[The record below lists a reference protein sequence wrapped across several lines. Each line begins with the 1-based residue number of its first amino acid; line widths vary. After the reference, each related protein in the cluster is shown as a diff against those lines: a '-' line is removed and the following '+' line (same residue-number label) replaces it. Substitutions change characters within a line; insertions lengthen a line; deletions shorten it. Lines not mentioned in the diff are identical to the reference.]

1 MTQITL
7 KRQAREFAAKHG
19 ISYSLALKAVDE
31 PLHRL
36 RDALYNRS
44 KIARPGFRLIDSE
57 EDLLEPLAPEEEDS
71 IFADLSRKMRGID
84 VKLFVSSARSK
95 SAFISDLSRRMDI
108 LTRSRAGDIWQHRM
122 LYRAGL
128 VEENL
133 EPVPHYYHFYK
144 DVERTLVSW
153 KGANL
158 GIIEVAVLQE
168 RFDPRLID
176 GFAVDTPDH
185 QRGSRR
191 LKKISHGDLLDLF
204 DPTGAERKRIESWD
218 PAEHRAPSFP
228 QITPALVLI
237 DGEIFLSIEGFMAGM
252 EERGYPVMG
261 LDTDGAALLVDASK
275 DPNDYSV
282 LMAATETA
290 RELGIDPDAAI
301 EWAGLQKGVSAA
313 QSTMNAAIYRC
324 SKCGKQD
331 IYETMVEHPYYG
343 HGDTVEREDLPG
355 WIRRA

>member
-7 KRQAREFAAKHG
+7 KRQARQFAELHG
-19 ISYSLALKAVDE
+19 ISYSRALAAVDE
-31 PLHRL
+31 PLHAL
-36 RDALYNRS
+36 RNELYS
-44 KIARPGFRLIDSE
+44 AKFARPGFRLTDSE
-57 EDLLEPLAPEEEDS
+57 EDLLEPLSPEKSNSVFSDFNRVIRGTDRKPFVDNPKKS
-71 IFADLSRKMRGID
+71 IEFFK
-84 VKLFVSSARSK
+84 
-95 SAFISDLSRRMDI
+95 DLSRRMEI
-108 LTRSRAGDIWQHRM
+108 LNESRAADIWQHRK

-128 VEENL
+128 AEENL
-133 EPVPHYYHFYK
+133 EPVPHYYHHYRRMA
-144 DVERTLVSW
+144 ETLVGW
-153 KGANL
+153 KGHRL
-158 GIIEVAVLQE
+158 GVIEVAVLQE
-168 RFDPRLID
+168 RFDPKTVD
-176 GFAVDTPDH
+176 GYPLDTPTE

-191 LKKISHGDLLDLF
+191 LKQISYGELLDLF

-237 DGEIFLSIEGFMAGM
+237 DEEIFLSIEGFMAGM

-261 LDTDGAALLVDASK
+261 LDTDGAALLLDASK

-301 EWAGLQKGVSAA
+301 EWAGLQKDVSTA
-313 QSTMNAAIYRC
+313 QSTMNAAIYSC

-343 HGDTVEREDLPG
+343 HGDTVERDDLPG
-355 WIRRA
+355 WIRRV